1 MCFNIQSIEMAP
13 SQQITK
19 AGVERGGR
27 NLGFFEGYYFL
38 PSDYSADETL
48 SEEIISSSK
57 EMAF

>member
-1 MCFNIQSIEMAP
+1 MAP

-38 PSDYSADETL
+38 PSDYRADETL